1 MPQPH
6 ASGYFRTDYADD
18 WKLLQTR
25 GQRGSAVAFAVLAC
39 LFPFVA
45 SPFLLDLAN
54 QVLIAVVGAVALML
68 LTGYAGQVSLGHA
81 GLMAAGAFTT
91 GILARE
97 TGAPFWIALP
107 ASGAAGALI
116 GFIFGLPSLRL
127 RGLYLAVSTLALHF
141 IVIHAGQEYETR
153 RGLSSGVVIDPPS
166 LFGSELVDPR
176 LWYAAL
182 FVCAGATVLFALNLL
197 RSRTGRA
204 WRALHGR
211 EPVAEALGIPVA
223 SAKVSAFVI
232 ASTLTAM
239 SGSLFAYYR
248 GFVSSEA
255 FSLFLTI
262 QYVAMIIIGGMGSV
276 LGAVLGAAFVT
287 LFPYAIE
294 TALAQLPGSESMSSL
309 VFAVNYAAFG
319 LVMILFLLFE
329 PQGLVGIWQR
339 ARNWFLL
346 WPFRQ
351 RPLK

>member
-6 ASGYFRTDYADD
+6 ASGYFRTDYAQDSH
-18 WKLLQTR
+18 LLQTR
-25 GQRGSAVAFAVLAC
+25 GQRAAALVGLLAAAA
-39 LFPFVA
+39 FPFLA
-45 SPFLLDLAN
+45 SPFLLDLGN
-54 QVLIAVVGAVALML
+54 QVLIAIVGSVALML

-107 ASGAAGALI
+107 ASGLAGALI
-116 GFIFGLPSLRL
+116 GFLFGLPSLRL

-153 RGLSSGVVIDPPS
+153 RGLSSGVVIEPPS
-166 LFGSELVDPR
+166 LAGVELFDPR
-176 LWYAAL
+176 AWYAVL
-182 FVCAGATVLFALNLL
+182 FICAAATVMFALNLL

-223 SAKVSAFVI
+223 RAKVSAFVV
-232 ASTLTAM
+232 ASTLTAL

-255 FSLFLTI
+255 FSMFLTI
-262 QYVAMIIIGGMGSV
+262 QYVAMIIIGGMGSI

-294 TALAQLPGSESMSSL
+294 ASLAQIPGGDSMSSII
-309 VFAVNYAAFG
+309 FAVNYAAFG

-329 PQGLVGIWQR
+329 PQGLVGIWR
-339 ARNWFLL
+339 RVRNWFLL
-346 WPFRQ
+346 
-351 RPLK
+351 